1 MATPYNSENTNGT
14 LSLPRVHIP
23 SWFKVEE
30 TSSSGDALLN
40 LNLLTDLNNI
50 PIYDATN
57 ILDSEDFAET
67 KILDLEGE
75 NQINDTTNNIYK
87 DEIFIGNVP
96 PRQGKIIAYSN
107 ANGTFLNGTQSA
119 HVLYF
124 EHAALNKFNFAVAE
138 NHVIARIRKLYRS
151 LISAKTGAT
160 TLTSIVNSDIENS
173 TTYKM
178 IINESDATVASNTNM
193 LILVEGGH

>member
-30 TSSSGDALLN
+30 TSSNGDALLN
-40 LNLLTDLNNI
+40 LNLLTDLNNT

-87 DEIFIGNVP
+87 NEIFIGSIP

-160 TLTSIVNSDIENS
+160 LTSIVNSDIENS
-173 TTYKM
+173 ATYKI
-178 IINESDATVASNTNM
+178 IINESDAAVETEAAV
-193 LILVEGGH
+193 LILSEGGH